1 MLKADAFEAHLAQAR
16 KNGPERLYVLT
27 GDEPLLV
34 MELQDQLRAMVQAHG
49 HTEREVMV
57 HEKGFDWSALMNAGQ
72 TMSLFGD
79 KRYVELRIPT
89 GKPGR
94 DGADAIK
101 QFCTQIAAQK
111 KTQDPVDT
119 VTCLFL
125 PRVDFQTQKSAWFT
139 ALDDAGTA
147 VRIDPIERTHLPGW
161 IAGRLKKQKQQV
173 EAGEPGQRALQF
185 MANQIE
191 GNLIAAH
198 QEIQK
203 LGLLYPEG
211 NLTEE
216 NIRDAVLN
224 VARYDVFQLT
234 ESLLAGD
241 LARFNRMVDGLQGE
255 GEALVLILWTVT
267 EEVRLLNRLRQAVD
281 RGDNLQMLMKV
292 NRIWGN
298 KERLIPQALQRL
310 NADRLTKA
318 LTVVSG
324 LDKQSKGLQIQRG
337 AGPILEKLPT
347 DPWDGLRM
355 LGRLFV

>member
-1 MLKADAFEAHLAQAR
+1 MLKADAFEAHLALAK
-16 KNGPERLYVLT
+16 KNGPHPLYVLT

-34 MELQDQLRAMVQAHG
+34 MELQDRLRAMVQAHG
-49 HTEREVMV
+49 HTEREIMM

-101 QFCTQIAAQK
+101 QFCAQIQSQVAAK
-111 KTQDPVDT
+111 DPVDT
-119 VTCLFL
+119 VTCIFL

-139 ALDDAGTA
+139 ALDEASVA
-147 VRIDPIERTHLPGW
+147 VRIDPIERTHLPNW
-161 IAGRLKKQKQQV
+161 IAARLKNQKQQV
-173 EAGEPGQRALQF
+173 EAGESGQRALQF
-185 MANQIE
+185 MANQVE

-241 LARFNRMVDGLQGE
+241 LAKFNRMVDGLQGE
-255 GEALVLILWTVT
+255 GEPLVLILWTVT
-267 EEVRLLNRLRQAVD
+267 EEVRLLNRLRQGMD
-281 RGDNLQMLMKV
+281 RGDNLQMLMKM

-298 KERLIPQALQRL
+298 KERLIPQAMQRL
-310 NADRLTKA
+310 SADRLQKA

-324 LDKQSKGLQIQRG
+324 LDKQSKGLHLNKG
-337 AGPILEKLPT
+337 SGPILEKLPN

-355 LGRLFV
+355 LGRLFA

>member
-1 MLKADAFEAHLAQAR
+1 MLKADAFEAHLAQAK
-16 KNGPERLYVLT
+16 KNGPHPLYVLT

-34 MELQDQLRAMVQAHG
+34 MELQDQLRAMLTAHG

-57 HEKGFDWSALMNAGQ
+57 QEKGFDWSSLMNAGQ

-101 QFCTQIAAQK
+101 QFCAQIQAQVSAK
-111 KTQDPVDT
+111 DPVDT
-119 VTCLFL
+119 VTCIFL

-139 ALDDAGTA
+139 ALDEAGVA
-147 VRIDPIERTHLPGW
+147 VRIDPIDRTHLPNW
-161 IAGRLKKQKQQV
+161 IAARLKKQGQQV
-173 EAGEPGQRALQF
+173 EAGEAGQRALQF

-198 QEIQK
+198 QEVQK

-211 NLTEE
+211 VLTEE

-255 GEALVLILWTVT
+255 GTPLVLILWSVT
-267 EEVRLLNRLRQAVD
+267 EEVRLLNRLRQGVD
-281 RGDNLQMLMKV
+281 QGDNLSMLMKM
-292 NRIWGN
+292 NRVWGN

-310 NADRLTKA
+310 NTDRLQKA
-318 LTVVSG
+318 LTVLSG
-324 LDKQSKGLQIQRG
+324 LDKQSKGLQIRRG
-337 AGPILEKLPT
+337 DGPVLEKLPSE
-347 DPWDGLRM
+347 PWDGLRM
-355 LGRLFV
+355 LGRLFA

>member
-1 MLKADAFEAHLAQAR
+1 MLKADAFEAHLAQAK
-16 KNGPERLYVLT
+16 KNGPHPLYVLT

-34 MELQDQLRAMVQAHG
+34 MELQDQLRGMVIAHG

-57 HEKGFDWSALMNAGQ
+57 QERGFDWSSLMNAGQ

-79 KRYVELRIPT
+79 KRYVELRMPT

-101 QFCTQIAAQK
+101 QFCAQIQAHVTAK
-111 KTQDPVDT
+111 DPVDT
-119 VTCLFL
+119 VTCIFL

-139 ALDDAGTA
+139 ALDEAGVA
-147 VRIDPIERTHLPGW
+147 VRIDPIDRTHLPNW
-161 IAGRLKKQKQQV
+161 IAQRLKKQQQQV
-173 EAGEPGQRALQF
+173 EPGEAGQRALQF

-198 QEIQK
+198 QEVQK

-211 NLTEE
+211 ILTED

-255 GEALVLILWTVT
+255 GEPLVLILWSVT
-267 EEVRLLNRLRQAVD
+267 EEVRLLNRLRQGVD
-281 RGDNLQMLMKV
+281 QGDNLSMLMKM
-292 NRIWGN
+292 NRVWGN

-310 NADRLTKA
+310 NTDRLQKA
-318 LTVVSG
+318 LTVLSG
-324 LDKQSKGLQIQRG
+324 LDKQSKGLQIHKG
-337 AGPILEKLPT
+337 DGLVLERLPSQ
-347 DPWDGLRM
+347 PWDGLRL

>member
-1 MLKADAFEAHLAQAR
+1 
-16 KNGPERLYVLT
+16 
-27 GDEPLLV
+27 
-34 MELQDQLRAMVQAHG
+34 
-49 HTEREVMV
+49 
-57 HEKGFDWSALMNAGQ
+57 MNAGQ

-94 DGADAIK
+94 DGSDAIK
-101 QFCTQIAAQK
+101 QFCSQIDAQVK
-111 KTQDPVDT
+111 SKEPVDT
-119 VTCLFL
+119 VTCIFL

-139 ALDDAGTA
+139 ALDEAGMA
-147 VRIDPIERTHLPGW
+147 VRIDPIDRTHLPNW
-161 IAGRLKKQKQQV
+161 IAARLRKQKQQV

-198 QEIQK
+198 QEVQK

-211 NLTEE
+211 TLTEE

-241 LARFNRMVDGLQGE
+241 LARFNRMVDSLEGE
-255 GEALVLILWTVT
+255 GEPLVLILWTVT
-267 EEVRLLNRLRQAVD
+267 EEVRLLNRLRQALD
-281 RGDNLQMLMKV
+281 RGDNLQMLMKM
-292 NRIWGN
+292 NRVWGN

-310 NADRLTKA
+310 SADRLQKA
-318 LTVVSG
+318 LMVTSG
-324 LDKQSKGLQIQRG
+324 LDQQSKGLQIRKG
-337 AGPILEKLPT
+337 AGPILEKLPS

>member
-1 MLKADAFEAHLAQAR
+1 MFKADAFEAHLAQAK
-16 KNGPERLYVLT
+16 KNGPEPLYVLT

-34 MELQDQLRAMVQAHG
+34 MELQDQLRAMVIAHG

-101 QFCTQIAAQK
+101 QFCAQIAAQK
-111 KTQDPVDT
+111 KAKEPVDT
-119 VTCLFL
+119 VTCLLL

-139 ALDDAGTA
+139 ALDEAGTA

-161 IAGRLKKQKQQV
+161 IAQRLKKQKQQV

-185 MANQIE
+185 MANQVE

-337 AGPILEKLPT
+337 SGPVLEKLPG

>member
-1 MLKADAFEAHLAQAR
+1 
-16 KNGPERLYVLT
+16 
-27 GDEPLLV
+27 
-34 MELQDQLRAMVQAHG
+34 MELQDQLRAMVVAHG

-101 QFCTQIAAQK
+101 QFCAQVAAQK
-111 KTQDPVDT
+111 KAKEPVDT

-139 ALDDAGTA
+139 ALDEAGTA
-147 VRIDPIERTHLPGW
+147 VRIDPIERGYLPGW
-161 IAGRLKKQKQQV
+161 IAQRLKKQKQQV

-185 MANQIE
+185 MANQVE

-318 LTVVSG
+318 LMVVSG
-324 LDKQSKGLQIQRG
+324 LDKQSKGLQIQKG
-337 AGPILEKLPT
+337 SGPILEKLPG

>member
-1 MLKADAFEAHLAQAR
+1 MLKADAFEAHLAQAK
-16 KNGPERLYVLT
+16 KNGPHSLYVLT

-34 MELQDQLRAMVQAHG
+34 MELQDQLRAMVIAHG

-79 KRYVELRIPT
+79 KRYVELRMPT

-101 QFCTQIAAQK
+101 QFCGQIRTQALAK
-111 KTQDPVDT
+111 DPVDT
-119 VTCLFL
+119 VTCIFL

-139 ALDDAGTA
+139 ALDEAGTV
-147 VRIDPIERTHLPGW
+147 VRIDPIDRTHLPNW
-161 IAGRLKKQKQQV
+161 IAARLKKQKQQV
-173 EAGEPGQRALQF
+173 EAGEAGQRALQF

-198 QEIQK
+198 QEVQK

-211 NLTEE
+211 VLTEQ

-255 GEALVLILWTVT
+255 GEPLVLVLWSVT
-267 EEVRLLNRLRQAVD
+267 EEVRLLNRLRQGID
-281 RGDNLQMLMKV
+281 QGDNISMLMKM
-292 NRIWGN
+292 NRVWGN

-310 NADRLTKA
+310 NADRLQKA
-318 LTVVSG
+318 LTVLSG
-324 LDKQSKGLQIQRG
+324 LDKQSKGLQIRKG
-337 AGPILEKLPT
+337 DGPILEKLPAE
-347 DPWDGLRM
+347 PWDGLRM

>member
-1 MLKADAFEAHLAQAR
+1 MQKADAFEAHLAQA
-16 KNGPERLYVLT
+16 KKTGPHPLYVLS

-34 MELQDQLRAMVQAHG
+34 MELQDQLRSMVIAHG
-49 HTEREVMV
+49 HTEREVMM

-94 DGADAIK
+94 DGSDAIK
-101 QFCTQIAAQK
+101 QFCAQIDAQVK
-111 KTQDPVDT
+111 SKEPVDT
-119 VTCLFL
+119 VTCIFL
-125 PRVDFQTQKSAWFT
+125 PRVDFQTQKSAWFM
-139 ALDDAGTA
+139 ALDEAGMA
-147 VRIDPIERTHLPGW
+147 VRIDPIDRTHLPNW
-161 IAGRLKKQKQQV
+161 IATRLKKQKQQV

-198 QEIQK
+198 QEVQK

-211 NLTEE
+211 TLTEE

-241 LARFNRMVDGLQGE
+241 LARFNRMVDGLEGE
-255 GEALVLILWTVT
+255 GEPLVLILWTVT
-267 EEVRLLNRLRQAVD
+267 EEVRILNRLRQAVD
-281 RGDNLQMLMKV
+281 RGDNLQMLMKM
-292 NRIWGN
+292 NRVWGN

-310 NADRLTKA
+310 SADRLQKA
-318 LTVVSG
+318 LMVTSG
-324 LDKQSKGLQIQRG
+324 LDQQSKGLQIRKG
-337 AGPILEKLPT
+337 AGPILEKLPS

>member
-1 MLKADAFEAHLAQAR
+1 MLKADAFAAHLAQAK
-16 KNGPERLYVLT
+16 KNGPHPLYVLT

-34 MELQDQLRAMVQAHG
+34 MELQDQLRAMVIAHG

-57 HEKGFDWSALMNAGQ
+57 QEKGFDWSSLMNAGQ

-79 KRYVELRIPT
+79 KRYVELRMPT

-101 QFCTQIAAQK
+101 QFCAQIQAQVSAK
-111 KTQDPVDT
+111 DPVDT
-119 VTCLFL
+119 VTCIFL

-139 ALDDAGTA
+139 ALDEAGVA
-147 VRIDPIERTHLPGW
+147 VRIDPIDRTHLPNW
-161 IAGRLKKQKQQV
+161 IAQRLKKQQQHV
-173 EAGEPGQRALQF
+173 EPGEAGQRALQF

-198 QEIQK
+198 QEVQK

-211 NLTEE
+211 VLTED

-255 GEALVLILWTVT
+255 GEPLVLILWSVT
-267 EEVRLLNRLRQAVD
+267 EEVRLLNRLRQGVD
-281 RGDNLQMLMKV
+281 QGDNLSMLMKM
-292 NRIWGN
+292 NRVWGN

-310 NADRLTKA
+310 NTDRLQKA
-318 LTVVSG
+318 LTVLSG
-324 LDKQSKGLQIQRG
+324 LDKQSKGLQIRKG
-337 AGPILEKLPT
+337 DGPVLEKLPSE
-347 DPWDGLRM
+347 PWDGLRM
-355 LGRLFV
+355 LGRLFA

>member
-1 MLKADAFEAHLAQAR
+1 MFKADAFEAHLAQS
-16 KNGPERLYVLT
+16 KKSGPEPLYVLT

-34 MELQDQLRAMVQAHG
+34 MELQDQLRAMVIAHG

-101 QFCTQIAAQK
+101 QFCAQIVAQK
-111 KTQDPVDT
+111 KAKEPVDT
-119 VTCLFL
+119 VTCLLL

-139 ALDDAGTA
+139 ALDEAGTA

-161 IAGRLKKQKQQV
+161 IAQRLKKQKQQV

-185 MANQIE
+185 MANQVE

-337 AGPILEKLPT
+337 SGPILEKLPG

>member
-1 MLKADAFEAHLAQAR
+1 MLKADAFEAHLAQAK
-16 KNGPERLYVLT
+16 KNGPHPLYVLT

-34 MELQDQLRAMVQAHG
+34 MELQDQLRAMVVAHG

-57 HEKGFDWSALMNAGQ
+57 HEKGFDWSSLMNAGQ

-101 QFCTQIAAQK
+101 QFCAQIQAQLVAK
-111 KTQDPVDT
+111 DPVDT
-119 VTCLFL
+119 VTCIFL

-139 ALDDAGTA
+139 ALDEAGTA
-147 VRIDPIERTHLPGW
+147 VRIDPIDRTHLPHW
-161 IAGRLKKQKQQV
+161 IAARLKKQQQQV
-173 EAGEPGQRALQF
+173 EAGEAGQRALQF

-198 QEIQK
+198 QEVQK

-211 NLTEE
+211 VLTED

-241 LARFNRMVDGLQGE
+241 LVRFNRMVDGLQGE
-255 GEALVLILWTVT
+255 GEPLVLILWTVT
-267 EEVRLLNRLRQAVD
+267 EEVRLLNRLRQSVD
-281 RGDNLQMLMKV
+281 RGDNLQMLMKM
-292 NRIWGN
+292 NRVWGN

-310 NADRLTKA
+310 NADRLQKA
-318 LTVVSG
+318 LTVLSG
-324 LDKQSKGLQIQRG
+324 LDKQSKGLQIRKG
-337 AGPILEKLPT
+337 DGPILEKLPSE
-347 DPWDGLRM
+347 PWDGLRM
-355 LGRLFV
+355 LGRLFA

>member
-1 MLKADAFEAHLAQAR
+1 MLKTDAFEAHLAQAK
-16 KNGPERLYVLT
+16 KNGPAPLYVLT

-34 MELQDQLRAMVQAHG
+34 MELQDQLRAIVVSHG

-101 QFCTQIAAQK
+101 QFCAQIEHQVANK
-111 KTQDPVDT
+111 DPVDT

-125 PRVDFQTQKSAWFT
+125 PRIDFQTQKSAWFT
-139 ALDDAGTA
+139 ALDEAAVA
-147 VRIDPIERTHLPGW
+147 VRIDPIERTQLPSW
-161 IAGRLKKQKQQV
+161 IAYRLKKQKQQV

-211 NLTEE
+211 TLTEE

-234 ESLLAGD
+234 EALLAGD
-241 LARFNRMVDGLQGE
+241 LARFHRMVDGLQGE

-267 EEVRLLNRLRQAVD
+267 EEVRLLNRLRQAMD
-281 RGDNLQMLMKV
+281 RGDNLQMLMKM

-310 NADRLTKA
+310 SADRLQKA
-318 LTVVSG
+318 LTVVGG
-324 LDKQSKGLQIQRG
+324 LDKQSKGLQLYKG
-337 AGPILEKLPT
+337 SGPILEKLPT
-347 DPWDGLRM
+347 DPWDGLRL

>member
-1 MLKADAFEAHLAQAR
+1 MLKADAFEAHLVQAK
-16 KNGPERLYVLT
+16 KNGPHPLYVLT

-34 MELQDQLRAMVQAHG
+34 MELQDQLRTMVIAHG

-57 HEKGFDWSALMNAGQ
+57 QEKVFDWSALMNAGQ

-101 QFCTQIAAQK
+101 QFCAQIASQVAAK
-111 KTQDPVDT
+111 DPVDT
-119 VTCLFL
+119 VTCIFL

-139 ALDDAGTA
+139 ALDEAGVA
-147 VRIDPIERTHLPGW
+147 VRIDPIDRAHLPSW
-161 IAGRLKKQKQQV
+161 IAARLKKQQQHV
-173 EAGEPGQRALQF
+173 EAGEVGQRALQF

-198 QEIQK
+198 QEVQK

-211 NLTEE
+211 VLTED

-255 GEALVLILWTVT
+255 GEPLVLILWTVT

-281 RGDNLQMLMKV
+281 RGDNLPTLMKM
-292 NRIWGN
+292 NRVWGN

-310 NADRLTKA
+310 NADRLQKA
-318 LTVVSG
+318 LTVLSG
-324 LDKQSKGLQIQRG
+324 LDKQSKGLQIRK
-337 AGPILEKLPT
+337 ADGPVLEKLPSE
-347 DPWDGLRM
+347 PWDGLRM
-355 LGRLFV
+355 LGRLFA

>member
-1 MLKADAFEAHLAQAR
+1 M
-16 KNGPERLYVLT
+16 
-27 GDEPLLV
+27 
-34 MELQDQLRAMVQAHG
+34 
-49 HTEREVMV
+49 
-57 HEKGFDWSALMNAGQ
+57 
-72 TMSLFGD
+72 
-79 KRYVELRIPT
+79 
-89 GKPGR
+89 
-94 DGADAIK
+94 
-101 QFCTQIAAQK
+101 
-111 KTQDPVDT
+111 
-119 VTCLFL
+119 
-125 PRVDFQTQKSAWFT
+125 
-139 ALDDAGTA
+139 
-147 VRIDPIERTHLPGW
+147 
-161 IAGRLKKQKQQV
+161 
-173 EAGEPGQRALQF
+173 
-185 MANQIE
+185 
-191 GNLIAAH
+191 
-198 QEIQK
+198 
-203 LGLLYPEG
+203 YPEG

-255 GEALVLILWTVT
+255 GEALVLILWTVM

-310 NADRLTKA
+310 NTDRLTKA

-337 AGPILEKLPT
+337 SGPILEKLPG

>member
-1 MLKADAFEAHLAQAR
+1 MLKADAFEAHLAQAK
-16 KNGPERLYVLT
+16 KNGPELLYVLT

-34 MELQDQLRAMVQAHG
+34 MELQDQLRAMVMAHG

-101 QFCTQIAAQK
+101 QFCAQITAQK
-111 KTQDPVDT
+111 KAKDPVDT

-139 ALDDAGTA
+139 VLDEAGTA
-147 VRIDPIERTHLPGW
+147 VRIDPIERTHLPSW
-161 IAGRLKKQKQQV
+161 IAQRLKKQKQQV

-185 MANQIE
+185 MANQVE

-324 LDKQSKGLQIQRG
+324 LDKQSKGLQIQKG
-337 AGPILEKLPT
+337 SGPILEKLPG

>member
-1 MLKADAFEAHLAQAR
+1 MLKADAFEAHLAVAK
-16 KNGPERLYVLT
+16 KNGPHPLYVLT

-34 MELQDQLRAMVQAHG
+34 MELQDRLRAMVQMHG
-49 HTEREVMV
+49 HTEREIMM

-101 QFCTQIAAQK
+101 QFCVQVQSQVAAK
-111 KTQDPVDT
+111 DPVDT
-119 VTCLFL
+119 VTCIFL

-139 ALDDAGTA
+139 ALDEASVA
-147 VRIDPIERTHLPGW
+147 VRIDPIERTHLPNW
-161 IAGRLKKQKQQV
+161 IAARLKNQKQQV
-173 EAGEPGQRALQF
+173 ESGEPGQRALQF
-185 MANQIE
+185 MANQVE

-255 GEALVLILWTVT
+255 DEPLVLILWTVT
-267 EEVRLLNRLRQAVD
+267 EEVRLLNRLRQGMD
-281 RGDNLQMLMKV
+281 RGDNLQMLMKM

-298 KERLIPQALQRL
+298 KERLIPQAMQRL
-310 NADRLTKA
+310 SADRLQKA

-324 LDKQSKGLQIQRG
+324 LDKQSKGLHLHKG
-337 AGPILEKLPT
+337 SGPILEKLPN

>member
-1 MLKADAFEAHLAQAR
+1 MLKADAFEAHLAQAK
-16 KNGPERLYVLT
+16 KNGPHPLYVLT

-34 MELQDQLRAMVQAHG
+34 MELQDQLRSMVISHG

-57 HEKGFDWSALMNAGQ
+57 HEKGFDWSSLMNAGQ

-101 QFCTQIAAQK
+101 QFCAQIQAQVSAK
-111 KTQDPVDT
+111 DPVDT
-119 VTCLFL
+119 VTCIFL

-139 ALDDAGTA
+139 ALDEAAMA
-147 VRIDPIERTHLPGW
+147 VRIDPIDRAHLPNW
-161 IAGRLKKQKQQV
+161 IAARLKKQGQQV
-173 EAGEPGQRALQF
+173 EQGDAGQRALQF

-198 QEIQK
+198 QEVQK

-211 NLTEE
+211 VLTEE

-255 GEALVLILWTVT
+255 GEPLVLILWSVT
-267 EEVRLLNRLRQAVD
+267 EEVRLLNRLRQGVD
-281 RGDNLQMLMKV
+281 QGDNLSMLMKM

-310 NADRLTKA
+310 NTDRLQKA
-318 LTVVSG
+318 LTVLSG
-324 LDKQSKGLQIQRG
+324 LDKQSKGLQIRKG
-337 AGPILEKLPT
+337 DGPVLEKLPSE
-347 DPWDGLRM
+347 PWDGLRM